1 MKTPA
6 LLMTLLVLAE
16 LSPLQAAELVARGLS
31 FPFFNEAGKLTHKIS
46 ARHGAMTGGVQR
58 LREVEIEY
66 YAAGDPSRIMQRV
79 TANEAT
85 WHEKAEVLE
94 GAGAV
99 TVETEENRITGE
111 GFRFELPRSQLL
123 IHRDFTMTNREVRLT
138 SDRAV
143 VDLVLQRDE
152 DDVKLRDVKRC
163 EAIGNLHVRVLP
175 TAAKKYDFDELRS
188 ERAVYDGAAHIIY
201 FPEPS
206 KAWNRDRT
214 LNLTYS
220 EIKLDPKSRPAERL
234 GSDRPKAAENQGTR

>member
-6 LLMTLLVLAE
+6 FLMTLLVLGA
-16 LSPLQAAELVARGLS
+16 PPAMHAAELVAQGLS
-31 FPFFNEAGKLTHKIS
+31 FPFFNEAGKLTHKVS
-46 ARHGAMTGGVQR
+46 ARHGTMTGGVQR

-66 YAAGDPSRIMQRV
+66 YAASDPSHIMQRV
-79 TANEAT
+79 TASEAT

-99 TVETEENRITGE
+99 AVETEENRITGE

-123 IHRDFTMTNREVRLT
+123 IHRNFTMTNPEVRLT

-163 EAIGNLHVRVLP
+163 EAIGNLYVKVLP
-175 TAAKKYDFDELRS
+175 TAAKKYDFEELRS
-188 ERAVYDGAAHIIY
+188 ERAVYDGATHIIY
-201 FPEPS
+201 LPAPS
-206 KAWNRDRT
+206 KAWNRERT
-214 LNLTYS
+214 LTLTYS
-220 EIKLDPKSRPAERL
+220 EIKLDPKSRPAGRL
-234 GSDRPKAAENQGTR
+234 GSDRPKAVENQAKR